1 MIHTGLPPSYLPSV
15 PWGPLL
21 PLYTSVNMLKGG
33 AHAARRIHFKPCLSW
48 WWERLFG
55 GFQTPTN
62 EGFFFREE
70 HHASQPVLGWFYF
83 SKITDMDFDR
93 KNSEMQRC
101 CDLLNATKVFNG
113 RIQTRPGGHQR
124 PLPNVQEHSLSEWGS
139 GITGYLPGPA
149 VHTGLG
155 GASLDSGWSYNWR
168 TWTRTELS
176 WCVFFCCCL
185 ACRLF
190 VLTHCQRESIIQRY

>member
-1 MIHTGLPPSYLPSV
+1 MIHTWLPPTCLPSV

-21 PLYTSVNMLKGG
+21 PLYTLVWICLREEPMLPGGYILSLVSPDGEKGSSEDFKLQQI
-33 AHAARRIHFKPCLSW
+33 RR
-48 WWERLFG
+48 
-55 GFQTPTN
+55 
-62 EGFFFREE
+62 FFFREE

-139 GITGYLPGPA
+139 GITGYLPGSEGFPWILGGSTTEG
-149 VHTGLG
+149 HGLG
-155 GASLDSGWSYNWR
+155 LNWAGAYFLLFGLQTVCFNSLPKRKYN
-168 TWTRTELS
+168 TEILVS
-176 WCVFFCCCL
+176 
-185 ACRLF
+185 
-190 VLTHCQRESIIQRY
+190 